1 MGEGAHV
8 GGMRQGRRTCTFP
21 GLGEESKQPA
31 PRGTF
36 GSQIPRESRNLESG
50 KARVRRS
57 PSNGFFELQREA
69 MARRES
75 GAGGGQP
82 QQRRFTVTDLK
93 HQAAEYYRNNEVPQ
107 RLEEVLNAMFYQR
120 PADFYGYLA
129 NYFSGLSKPPVI
141 CKIFGKKILD
151 GISRPALEVEV
162 YCRVRDSD
170 KNICSAILS
179 SHAEMLENASPEA
192 VDADEK
198 ERCESIST
206 AIEWI
211 NESFNEM
218 LKGLQPTDQHNI
230 DKLLGEYFTK
240 KAEEDNE
247 RRKTE
252 KENESQEA
260 VLTVPQAAAAP
271 SGKKK
276 SNKPGKKASVM
287 EKPILPAEPHEPE
300 VPGSMAIGCISLA
313 AAKAAAAIR
322 EMPLYLHIALL
333 KSNQEISKE
342 LAMPLPMMTILSC
355 GKSSPGRLNLMKEIM
370 LIPPTWL
377 TVKQAIE
384 RFLDIQKQVLKLIE
398 LQPSSVGDGKK
409 SATRDAGK
417 KVPPPVLKKISHLG
431 CLVMGSENL
440 EQPLTWIQ
448 TACTNL
454 SLELG
459 IDMYLGIN
467 CAAHELMDYSKG
479 KYEVLLGTHKT
490 SDEMVDVYVD
500 LINKFPSI
508 ITLIDPLRKEDRQQ
522 WIALRNTLGSKCY
535 IVAEDFCRNMSKLL
549 EDKSLSTPKCSGLIF
564 KHTNEAKISD
574 LLEMTQL
581 LDGRRRISVLGSPDG
596 ESLDDSLVDLAV
608 GLGTRFIKLGGLLRG
623 ERVTKYNRLLAIEEE
638 LGKNGK
644 LCERDDH
651 EFIDFT
657 EEEEEEEEEY
667 EYIDFVTVQP
677 TV

>member
-417 KVPPPVLKKISHLG
+417 KVP
-431 CLVMGSENL
+431 
-440 EQPLTWIQ
+440 
-448 TACTNL
+448 
-454 SLELG
+454 
-459 IDMYLGIN
+459 
-467 CAAHELMDYSKG
+467 
-479 KYEVLLGTHKT
+479 
-490 SDEMVDVYVD
+490 
-500 LINKFPSI
+500 
-508 ITLIDPLRKEDRQQ
+508 DRQQ

>member
-8 GGMRQGRRTCTFP
+8 GWMRQGRRTCTFP

-82 QQRRFTVTDLK
+82 QQQRRFTVTDLK

-151 GISRPALEVEV
+151 GIGRPALEVKV

-240 KAEEDNE
+240 KAEEDKE

-384 RFLDIQKQVLKLIE
+384 RFLDIQKHVLKLIE

-417 KVPPPVLKKISHLG
+417 KVP
-431 CLVMGSENL
+431 
-440 EQPLTWIQ
+440 
-448 TACTNL
+448 
-454 SLELG
+454 
-459 IDMYLGIN
+459 
-467 CAAHELMDYSKG
+467 
-479 KYEVLLGTHKT
+479 
-490 SDEMVDVYVD
+490 
-500 LINKFPSI
+500 
-508 ITLIDPLRKEDRQQ
+508 DRQQ

>member
-8 GGMRQGRRTCTFP
+8 GWMRQGRRTCTFP

-82 QQRRFTVTDLK
+82 QQQRRFTVTDLK

-151 GISRPALEVEV
+151 GIGRPALEVKV

-240 KAEEDNE
+240 KAEEDKE

-384 RFLDIQKQVLKLIE
+384 RFLDIQKHVLKLIE

-467 CAAHELMDYSKG
+467 CAAHELMDY
-479 KYEVLLGTHKT
+479 
-490 SDEMVDVYVD
+490 
-500 LINKFPSI
+500 
-508 ITLIDPLRKEDRQQ
+508 DRQQ